1 MYKRLIILSVII
13 LTALCGLAWMG
24 YHSIRIRAQGMEGA
38 RLGEFAAV
46 AEQIRQDVTR
56 KLDEFMQTEQN
67 RPYTDYQYYYV
78 PENVAPGQQQMPVLR
93 SPLAGRLEQGLAY
106 GNFQIEPDG
115 GVITPNDNVDQRQDL
130 TESDKE
136 LYAKAGL
143 NRKNIEDNLLPAM
156 RRTVPGSLKMNLY
169 SQGGI
174 VPPAESET
182 VLPGR
187 LSKETSQKS
196 KSSQNYPI
204 ESLQSKDLKT
214 QVYRQRRE
222 VFEQNVLSNTAAQPQ
237 QQQAQQTE
245 AQIEQAGGPDRQ
257 QASSTNES
265 QTETVQVR
273 IEPFFPVVVP
283 GGQAG
288 GDSAS
293 QKAESV
299 FGGQVFLLRHVQI
312 EDRHLLQGFQLNE
325 KKLVEQIEESASRFM
340 RTGMSYELSRGENAR
355 DNGNVAY
362 AAILN
367 FGFGDLI
374 LNLKEIDPGW
384 IGKEI
389 RHLRIWYFSI
399 ITIVL
404 AAVTLGL
411 ASLWRNAT
419 AQIRLVQKK
428 DDFISAVSHELRT
441 PLTSIRMYS
450 EMLENNWVKSQDKA
464 VEYYTNMR
472 QESERLSRL
481 IENVLDFSRIQ
492 RGRKKYA
499 FNAGDINKCISDV
512 VEMMRP
518 YALLKGFSI
527 RTEPAP
533 IEQATFDADAV
544 TQIIVNLLDNAIKYA
559 RDAEDKTITV
569 RTKTDG
575 KFTVI
580 EVEDHGPGI
589 PHRQRNKIFEQFYR
603 PAAETTR
610 ETAGTGLGLALVK
623 KFAEAH
629 NGFVKIIS
637 AKPTGAIFRVALA
650 T

>member
-1 MYKRLIILSVII
+1 MYKRLIILSIII
-13 LTALCGLAWMG
+13 LTALCGLVWLG
-24 YHSIRIRAQGMEGA
+24 YHSIRIRAQGLEGA

-56 KLDEFMQTEQN
+56 TLDKFMQAEQN

-78 PENVAPGQQQMPVLR
+78 PENVAPGRQQMPVLR

-115 GVITPNDNVDQRQDL
+115 SVITPNDNVDQRQDL
-130 TESDKE
+130 TESDNE
-136 LYAKAGL
+136 LFAEAGL
-143 NRKNIEDNLLPAM
+143 NRKNIEDNLLPAI
-156 RRTVPGSLKMNLY
+156 RGTTPGSLKMNFY
-169 SQGGI
+169 SRNGI
-174 VPPAESET
+174 KPTKERET
-182 VLPGR
+182 VEPYR
-187 LSKETSQKS
+187 YAEKVAQKG
-196 KSSQNYPI
+196 KSSQSYPI
-204 ESLQSKDLKT
+204 ESLQSKGQKT
-214 QVYRQRRE
+214 QVIEQRRA
-222 VFEQNVLSNTAAQPQ
+222 VLEQNVLSNEAAQSQRQIQEPAAKAEQ
-237 QQQAQQTE
+237 MADQYEQQTMS
-245 AQIEQAGGPDRQ
+245 PD
-257 QASSTNES
+257 ES
-265 QTETVQVR
+265 QAETVQVR

-283 GGQAG
+283 GG
-288 GDSAS
+288 DSTS
-293 QKAESV
+293 QQAESI

-312 EDRHLLQGFQLNE
+312 EDRHFLQGFQFNE
-325 KKLVEQIEESASRFM
+325 KVLIEQIEDSASRFV
-340 RTGMSYELSRGENAR
+340 RKGMSFELSPGENAN
-355 DNGNVAY
+355 DNGKVAY

-367 FGFGDLI
+367 FGFGDLV

-399 ITIVL
+399 IAIVL
-404 AAVTLGL
+404 LAVTLGL
-411 ASLWRNAT
+411 VSLWRNAT
-419 AQIRLVQKK
+419 EQIRLAQKK

-441 PLTSIRMYS
+441 PLTSIRMYA
-450 EMLENNWVKSQDKA
+450 EMLEKNWVKSQDKA
-464 VEYYTNMR
+464 VEYYGNMR

-499 FNAGDINKCISDV
+499 FNAGDINKCVADV

-518 YALLKGFSI
+518 YAVLKGFSI
-527 RTEPAP
+527 RTEPEP
-533 IEQATFDADAV
+533 IEGSTFDADAV
-544 TQIIVNLLDNAIKYA
+544 TQIVVNLLDNAVKYA

-580 EVEDHGPGI
+580 EVEDHGPGV

-603 PAAETTR
+603 PAAESTR

-629 NGFVKIIS
+629 K
-637 AKPTGAIFRVALA
+637 IFRVALA
-650 T
+650 SQV